1 MLKTLETQRSW
12 FRGYLG
18 EWDAVDLRENE
29 RRVLIALKALNG
41 RGLVD
46 KIADISGL
54 AHSTVMRA
62 ALSLEAKSLVRI
74 HERRA
79 TRVLLNEEGM
89 QYSESGLPERR
100 LVKTLME
107 MGGEAPIGD
116 LLKKAHIKS
125 DLAAIALGWLARKGW
140 AKIDQREQ
148 KVKLLKEPEL
158 GADERLLIM
167 LKSAGTLVV
176 EDLDANL
183 REAYKM
189 LKGRKIVEAHEE
201 IIREIELTNEGW
213 SILERGIE
221 VIEEVTQ
228 LTPELII
235 TGKWREKKLV
245 KYDIGA
251 PAPQVWPGKKH
262 PYLRF
267 LDEMREK
274 LVALG
279 FKEMNGP
286 IVEMNFFNCDGL
298 YMPQDHPA
306 REIHDI
312 YLVKE
317 PEYGDL
323 TPYRRFLEQV
333 KETHECGWKTGS
345 RGWGYTFSLLMAAR
359 LILRSHTT
367 AVSVRTLISEDLEI
381 PGKYFAI
388 ARCYRPELVDRTH
401 LSEFNQVEGIVVGE
415 DLTLRDLLGILERFA
430 IDIAGAD
437 KVRFKPDYF
446 PFTEPSVELSAY
458 KEGYGWMEFGGS
470 GIFRPEVTLPLGID
484 VPVLAWGLGVD
495 RLFMMKAGIND
506 IRYLFTHDL
515 EWLRKKEMI

>member
-1 MLKTLETQRSW
+1 M
-12 FRGYLG
+12 
-18 EWDAVDLRENE
+18 DLRENE
-29 RRVLIALKALNG
+29 RKVLLALKNSGG
-41 RGLVD
+41 RATVNRLSG
-46 KIADISGL
+46 ASGL
-54 AHSTVMRA
+54 AHASIMRA
-62 ALSLEAKSLVRI
+62 ALSLESKNLIRI
-74 HERRA
+74 RERKI
-79 TRVLLNEEGM
+79 TRVSLNEEGKL
-89 QYSESGLPERR
+89 YFERGLPERR
-100 LVKTLME
+100 LADALIR
-107 MGGEAPIGD
+107 MGGEALISDALRSASIGVEN
-116 LLKKAHIKS
+116 
-125 DLAAIALGWLARKGW
+125 AAIALGWLARKGW

-148 KVKLLKEPEL
+148 RIKLLKRPEV
-158 GADERLLIM
+158 GTDERLISM
-167 LKSAGTLVV
+167 LGASGTLIV
-176 EDLDANL
+176 EELNEEL
-183 REAYKM
+183 REAFRI
-189 LKGRKIVEAHEE
+189 LRGRKIVETREE
-201 IIREIELTNEGW
+201 TLREIELTEDGW
-213 SILERGIE
+213 SLLERGIE
-221 VIEEVTQ
+221 IVEKITQ

-251 PAPQVWPGKKH
+251 PVPQVWPGKKH

-333 KETHECGWKTGS
+333 KETHEYGWKTGS

-401 LSEFNQVEGIVVGE
+401 LSEFNQVEGIVVGK

-437 KVRFKPDYF
+437 RVRFKPDYF

-470 GIFRPEVTLPLGID
+470 GMFRPEVTLPLGID

-515 EWLRKKEMI
+515 KWLRKKEMI